1 MTQKDLEKSI
11 DSSSRVSEVFSRKRT
26 LTLVMIKKLNRN
38 LNIPEVAHVCAWY
51 GLNDELTNVFLK
63 AYYARE
69 PTNKELK
76 TLKKL
81 KTQILLEFA
90 WIDLSTLKT
99 DLDQET
105 WDKYYDQASS
115 KAVEELS
122 LIQMISET
130 KPSDEIQ
137 ETSFWG

>member
-1 MTQKDLEKSI
+1 M
-11 DSSSRVSEVFSRKRT
+11 
-26 LTLVMIKKLNRN
+26 
-38 LNIPEVAHVCAWY
+38 
-51 GLNDELTNVFLK
+51 
-63 AYYARE
+63 
-69 PTNKELK
+69 
-76 TLKKL
+76 KKL